1 MSLHS
6 SLRLLGY
13 ILLLLALVLFL
24 FSCKTASKLYEKG
37 RYDEA
42 VELAAKKLQKDP
54 GDPKL
59 LDVLQKAYRYAVDD
73 HESRIAAHAGSRNE
87 LKWEWTYNEY
97 LSLQRLY
104 DAIRRSPEVYPLVN
118 PVDYSSYVMT
128 YKEKAGEVRFQRG
141 LDLMSIGDKNS
152 FRKAYREL
160 QTALAFLPG
169 DVEVREKMNEAY
181 SNAVINVVVLPLE
194 QRGSFHFSAYDGSQ
208 RRFDD
213 NVMRFLQNNN
223 SNEFV
228 RYYSAWDANGRNLQA
243 DYVVDIRFSGLN
255 IGRRQDQHSTRTVSK
270 DVLVKETVYRP
281 DSVVKEYA
289 KVTARIT
296 TTTTSMRSE
305 GFMQVNIRDEVNYRT
320 WNSTYNGQHFWAT
333 EFSTYTGDARALSE
347 ADKQI
352 LNRSRELPP
361 SEDHI
366 IRIIMNEI
374 EGKVECGI
382 RDYFYQ
388 R

>member
-13 ILLLLALVLFL
+13 ILLLLALVFFL

-54 GDPKL
+54 DDPKL
-59 LDVLQKAYRYAVDD
+59 LDVLQNAYRYAVDD
-73 HESRIAAHAGSRNE
+73 HEGRIAAHANSRND

-104 DAIRRSPEVYPLVN
+104 DAIRRSPEIFHLVN
-118 PVDYSSYVMT
+118 PVDYSSYVIT
-128 YKEKAGEVRFQRG
+128 YKEKAGEARFQRG
-141 LDLMSIGDKNS
+141 LDLMRNGDKAS

-169 DVEVREKMNEAY
+169 DLTVREKMNEAFEY
-181 SNAVINVVVLPLE
+181 AVVNVVVLPLE
-194 QRGSFHFSAYDGSQ
+194 QRDGFRFSSLDGSYS
-208 RRFDD
+208 RFDD
-213 NVMRFLQNNN
+213 NVMRFLQSNN

-228 RYYSAWDANGRNLQA
+228 RYYSAWDANGRNFQP

-255 IGRRQDQHSTRTVSK
+255 IGRRQDQHNTRTVSK

-289 KVTARIT
+289 KVSARIT
-296 TTTTSMRSE
+296 TTTTSIRSE
-305 GFMQVNIRDEVNYRT
+305 GFMQVNIRDEVSYRN
-320 WNSTYNGQHFWAT
+320 WSSTYNGQHFWAT
-333 EFSTYTGDARALSE
+333 DYATYTGDSRALSE
-347 ADKQI
+347 ADKQL